1 MVLLIV
7 FAFIAGAATAV
18 SPCVLP
24 VLPVALSAGMT
35 GGRRRPLGVV
45 SGLALSFTFATVA
58 LVYVISALGLPDSL
72 LRTLAI
78 ITLIAFGCS
87 LLVPAVADRLE
98 ARLSRIAGGVR
109 VDSEGPSSGAA
120 TGDAATRSA
129 SGDVKT
135 DAGGTKRPSESSGI
149 VPSEALGRDLTG
161 SRIDT
166 KRTKRQGF
174 WSGLL
179 VGGGLGFVYAP
190 CAGPILAGV
199 ITVSASQM
207 LSAERL
213 TVALAYGVGSA
224 AGLYVLMLGGRRLTR
239 RLSRRSGRFQMAMGA
254 VMVLVALLMLGN
266 YDTRFETAIASD
278 LPSFLVD
285 PSKGLESSSAAT
297 RQLAALRGHPVR
309 QAAGLKQA
317 DAGLRLP
324 VLGQAPEFTETQ
336 RWFNTPGGQ
345 PLTLAELRGHVVL
358 VDFWTYTCINC
369 IRTLPYLNAWY
380 AKYHT
385 DGFEIVG
392 VHTPEFPFERSAA
405 NVASAIAQDGI
416 HYPVVQDNNQ
426 GTWNAYQNQYW
437 PAEYLIDAQGR
448 IRLADF
454 GEGEYAAKERAIRSL
469 LAEAGVRLSAPAHV
483 RALAPPEAEV
493 TPESYLGAERGQ
505 RFTNGEIEPGT
516 HDFGSL
522 PSEPLPLSALR
533 YGGVWDV
540 SAWSA
545 TAVRGAALQLHFTAQ
560 RVYLVMGSPTSPPS
574 HPQATRVLLDG
585 HPIPAGL
592 AGSDV
597 RDAVA
602 HVGPDRLYRL
612 VNLPSVQTHTL
623 TVETPPGVAVYDFTF
638 G

>member
-1 MVLLIV
+1 MVLLIL
-7 FAFIAGAATAV
+7 FAFLAGAATAV

-58 LVYVISALGLPDSL
+58 LVYVIAALKLPDGL

-78 ITLIAFGCS
+78 VTLIAFGCS

-98 ARLSRIAGGVR
+98 ARLSRITGGVR
-109 VDSEGPSSGAA
+109 SSGEPSGGAL
-120 TGDAATRSA
+120 SA
-129 SGDVKT
+129 SDGHE
-135 DAGGTKRPSESSGI
+135 GTRRGQ
-149 VPSEALGRDLTG
+149 
-161 SRIDT
+161 
-166 KRTKRQGF
+166 QGF

-213 TVALAYGVGSA
+213 SVALAYGVGSA
-224 AGLYVLMLGGRRLTR
+224 AALYVLMLGGRRLTG

-297 RQLAALRGHPVR
+297 RQLAALSGHHVR
-309 QAAGLKQA
+309 KAAGLKQA
-317 DAGLRLP
+317 DAGLSLP
-324 VLGQAPEFTETQ
+324 VLGRAPEFTETQ
-336 RWFNTPGGQ
+336 RWLNTPGGQ

-380 AKYHT
+380 AKYRS

-392 VHTPEFPFERSAA
+392 VHTPEFPFEHSAA
-405 NVASAIAQDGI
+405 NVAAAISQNGI
-416 HYPVVQDNNQ
+416 RYPVVQDNNQ

-454 GEGEYAAKERAIRSL
+454 GEGEYGVKERAIRSL
-469 LAEAGVRLSAPAHV
+469 LTESGVRLGSPARVH
-483 RALAPPEAEV
+483 ALAAPEAEV
-493 TPESYLGAERGQ
+493 TPESYLGAERAE
-505 RFTNGEIEPGT
+505 RFTNGQIEPGV
-516 HDFGSL
+516 HDFGPL
-522 PSEPLPLSALR
+522 GSEPLPLSALR
-533 YGGVWDV
+533 YGGVWNI

-545 TAVRGAALQLHFTAQ
+545 TAVRNAALQLHFTSQ
-560 RVYLVMGSPTSPPS
+560 RVYLVMGASHTTATS
-574 HPQATRVLLDG
+574 VLLDG
-585 HPIPAGL
+585 HPIPARL

-597 RDAVA
+597 QDGLA

-623 TVETPPGVAVYDFTF
+623 TVEAPSGLSVYDFTF